1 MERDIHRMRMRY
13 EAVKRDQERLV
24 SEMERAIEKREIISM
39 KNKSANALTVANAT
53 TTGKVVLGN
62 KMAATATGAGTGVAT
77 KVGLRH
83 RAGQLR
89 KEIEAK
95 LHLSDEVEEALVA
108 KQAEV
113 EEVLSLVNDKAD
125 DVRQL
130 EAQVTAIQKTINAC
144 LYEKQKGVETVSA
157 LTRLLQRLEALE
169 TGRLPP
175 LTAEESTK
183 VLDKLAEAESS
194 RNSVRR
200 LIAQLAGA
208 HTELAEVLN
217 RVSQLIDIAPGL

>member
-95 LHLSDEVEEALVA
+95 LHLSDEVE
-108 KQAEV
+108 
-113 EEVLSLVNDKAD
+113 
-125 DVRQL
+125 
-130 EAQVTAIQKTINAC
+130 VTAIQKTINAC